1 MDHYSIFD
9 QPESGNAPQVP
20 GAVGRRDS
28 AAPARV
34 SPQPLRF
41 PGDDAGTSLADMAQ
55 RDLDATLHLLA
66 ERAQYITGASGAAIA
81 LREGSEMICRA
92 STGPVAPELGAELQ
106 LNSGLTGESVR
117 TRQLLRCDDA
127 ERDFRANRESCEALG
142 IKSVMVMPLIRESEV
157 IGVFEL
163 LADRAYAFEQ
173 RDVTALERLAEMALT
188 GLEHSEAAKRALNEI
203 ATKMDQAPAKN
214 EESQPAP
221 VLPKR
226 EESISPADQPLSKT
240 PQETALNADQPKPV
254 AMREVDK
261 IRYCDGCGFPV
272 SDGRTLC
279 LDCEAAQSLDH
290 KAATSGEAPVFL
302 SQLAAPRAEASWLLS
317 HIYTIGALLVAA
329 LTVAVVVS
337 RLR

>member
-1 MDHYSIFD
+1 
-9 QPESGNAPQVP
+9 
-20 GAVGRRDS
+20 
-28 AAPARV
+28 
-34 SPQPLRF
+34 
-41 PGDDAGTSLADMAQ
+41 
-55 RDLDATLHLLA
+55 
-66 ERAQYITGASGAAIA
+66 
-81 LREGSEMICRA
+81 
-92 STGPVAPELGAELQ
+92 
-106 LNSGLTGESVR
+106 
-117 TRQLLRCDDA
+117 
-127 ERDFRANRESCEALG
+127 
-142 IKSVMVMPLIRESEV
+142 MV
-157 IGVFEL
+157 
-163 LADRAYAFEQ
+163 
-173 RDVTALERLAEMALT
+173 LT

-203 ATKMDQAPAKN
+203 ATKMDQAPAKS

-240 PQETALNADQPKPV
+240 PKETALNADQPTPV

-279 LDCEAAQSLDH
+279 LDCEAAQSLDQ

-302 SQLAAPRAEASWLLS
+302 SQLAAPRVEASWLRS

-329 LTVAVVVS
+329 LTVVVLLS